1 MCFVSGERWLRVFE
15 CVKRWGVV
23 LGVACGS
30 LAVSAQPTI
39 GDEQLVYWP
48 EDAREAYAAYE
59 RELQAVPSAERLRQW
74 HDMTAGHVH
83 VAGMEGD
90 WKTIEQ
96 LEAIF
101 AEIGLQVHRH
111 EFWAYLSKP
120 IDAGVWIVD
129 GETQHPLP
137 ISESPIPGDPYQL
150 EGIPEF
156 GFNAF
161 SGSGDVTG
169 RVVYANY
176 GTKADFEKLQELGVD
191 CAGAVIIAR
200 YGGNYRGFK
209 ARFAEDVGAR
219 AVLIFTDPADSG
231 YMKGISY
238 PEGGWQTETCIQR
251 GSIKTTPWAGDPLT
265 PFVEATE
272 DAERVDPEEAGLPRI
287 PVQPIGWAAARAIMS
302 RMEGEAVPSG
312 WQGGLPLAYRVTGE
326 DGVTVRVKVEQERRI
341 VKTANVIG
349 VLEGEAF
356 PKERVI
362 VGCHHDS
369 WGFGASDATSGM
381 IALIESARSFAE
393 MAARGQR
400 PARTL
405 MFCAWGAEEHG
416 IIGSVEWVEGN
427 LEMLTEE
434 AVAYINLDMAS
445 MGPRFGASASP
456 SLKRLIVEA
465 ARSVPQARDPGK
477 SVYEEWFAR
486 SPDKHIEGEPSIGW
500 LGGGSDHLGFVCHA
514 GVASAAFSG
523 GGSSGTAYHTARDT
537 LTWYRQVVG
546 EDYEPA
552 LMIARM
558 TNAVVSR
565 LANAPVIPKDPNRA
579 NLDISLELYSLS
591 EEYPDFE
598 RNLRLDAVAFQRL
611 VQSYD
616 QFGFSPEEAFHYEQ
630 NWLKQEGLKGRPWYR
645 NFLVATDPTSG
656 YGAWP
661 LPGLRAALETGD
673 ADEVKRALSDIIE
686 PVLGPYVDID

>member
-1 MCFVSGERWLRVFE
+1 MF
-15 CVKRWGVV
+15 KV
-23 LGVACGS
+23 LGGLVLGLTAWSIG
-30 LAVSAQPTI
+30 AQPEI
-39 GDEQLVYWP
+39 DLELLSYWP
-48 EDAREAYAAYE
+48 EEEQQAYADYE
-59 RELQAVPSAERLRQW
+59 SRLQSIPTPERLREW
-74 HDMTAGHVH
+74 HDLTAGHVH
-83 VAGMEGD
+83 VAGMQGD
-90 WKTIEQ
+90 WQTIET
-96 LEAIF
+96 LEKAF
-101 AEIGLQVHRH
+101 ADLGLEVTRH

-129 GETQHPLP
+129 GDSEHALP
-137 ISESPIPGDPYQL
+137 ISENPIPGDPYQL
-150 EGIPEF
+150 EGVPEF

-169 RVVYANY
+169 HVVYANR
-176 GTKADFEKLQELGVD
+176 GTREDFDALVEMGVD
-191 CAGAVIIAR
+191 CQGAIIIAR

-209 ARFAEDVGAR
+209 AKFAEEVGA
-219 AVLIFTDPADSG
+219 AGVLIYTDPADSG

-272 DAERVDPEEAGLPRI
+272 DAERVDPSEAGLPNI

-302 RMEGEAVPSG
+302 RMQGEYVPGG
-312 WQGGLPLAYRVTGE
+312 WQGGLPLAYRVTSEG
-326 DGVTVRVKVEQERRI
+326 GVTVRVKVEQERRI

-349 VLEGEAF
+349 ALEGAVY
-356 PKERVI
+356 PDERVI
-362 VGCHHDS
+362 IGCHHDS

-381 IALIESARSFAE
+381 ISLLESARSFTELAAE
-393 MAARGQR
+393 GEP

-405 MFCAWGAEEHG
+405 MFCGWGAEEHG

-445 MGPRFGASASP
+445 MGPQFGSSASP

-465 ARSVPQARDPGK
+465 SKSVPQARDHER
-477 SVYEEWFAR
+477 SVYDDWFAR
-486 SPDKHIEGEPSIGW
+486 SPSEHYEGEPNIGW

-514 GVASAAFSG
+514 GVASAALSG
-523 GGSSGTAYHTARDT
+523 GGSAGTAYHTARDT

-558 TNAVVSR
+558 TNAVASR
-565 LANAPVIPKDPNRA
+565 LANAPVPPIDINRVR
-579 NLDISLELYSLS
+579 LDVVVELESLAVRYPEHGDGLS
-591 EEYPDFE
+591 ELADS
-598 RNLRLDAVAFQRL
+598 LRLLRTRLDREPTGTLDAIQHDR
-611 VQSYD
+611 D
-616 QFGFSPEEAFHYEQ
+616 
-630 NWLKQEGLKGRPWYR
+630 WILKEGIDGRPWYR
-645 NFLVATDPTSG
+645 NGLVATDPTSG
-656 YGAWP
+656 YGALP
-661 LPGLRAALETGD
+661 LPVLRMALESGNEQDIESALLQLVGD
-673 ADEVKRALSDIIE
+673 VVGTQVEFGGYE
-686 PVLGPYVDID
+686 